1 MKTFKKLT
9 ILVAVALLLLATCVA
24 GQMYCS
30 APAKASP
37 PNYWMCVSKAEIF
50 GAKRACDATGVDK
63 NKKTAVEKATQKC
76 QKDCFSKCS
85 LQVCIPVGRKQ

>member
-1 MKTFKKLT
+1 MKVESKRALVFVSFIVGIIFVA
-9 ILVAVALLLLATCVA
+9 ILASECSKAL
-24 GQMYCS
+24 
-30 APAKASP
+30 ASP
-37 PNYWMCVSKAEIF
+37 PNYWMCVSKAEVF

-63 NKKTAVEKATQKC
+63 NKKTAVEKATKKC